1 MTLDEVK
8 KTVMTNPSLTPFD
21 IYELWKS
28 DKIVQK
34 RMSKKDLEI
43 ATASKEAIG
52 RFNKFIRNI
61 H

>member
-8 KTVMTNPSLTPFD
+8 KTVTNNPDLTPFEV
-21 IYELWKS
+21 YELWKS

-34 RMSKKDLEI
+34 RMSKRDLEI
-43 ATASKEAIG
+43 ATASKEVIG